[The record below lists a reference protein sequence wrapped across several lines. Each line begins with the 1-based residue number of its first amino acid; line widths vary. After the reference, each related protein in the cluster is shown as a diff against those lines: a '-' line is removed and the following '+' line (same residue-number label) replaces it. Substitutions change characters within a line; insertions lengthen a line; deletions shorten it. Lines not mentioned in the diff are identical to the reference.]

1 MSDRNRNRSIKN
13 YENNIKEF
21 KLKLSNSALK
31 QLNYEDLTDLK
42 IAEITTILK
51 QFKKKGISKNK
62 LMVDITDEIYTS
74 INHLLILKR
83 ALISLQIK
91 LYSNDPKK
99 SPPKLIQIANVED
112 ILKKD
117 LNYNEIVE
125 NQLEA
130 AIQALKPNPIQREGD
145 LLSEIQNSFDFKT
158 FKENKNKYYSD
169 QDGFLKYLNNEKPE
183 LFYKHLSTA
192 AKLTVFKI
200 FNEIE

>member
-13 YENNIKEF
+13 YEKNIKEF

-31 QLNYEDLTDLK
+31 HLNYEDLTDLK

-51 QFKKKGISKNK
+51 QFKKKDISKNK

-83 ALISLQIK
+83 ALISLHIK

-99 SPPKLIQIANVED
+99 SPPKLIQIANVEH

-117 LNYNEIVE
+117 LSYNEIVE

-130 AIQALKPNPIQREGD
+130 AIQALKPDPIKREGD

-169 QDGFLKYLNNEKPE
+169 QDEFLKYLNNEKPE